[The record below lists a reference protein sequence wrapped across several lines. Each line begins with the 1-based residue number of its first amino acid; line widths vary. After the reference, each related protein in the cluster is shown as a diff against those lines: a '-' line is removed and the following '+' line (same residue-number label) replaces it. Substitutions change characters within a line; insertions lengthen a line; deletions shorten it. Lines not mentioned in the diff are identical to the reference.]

1 MPTNKD
7 AWDKL
12 DILMKPL
19 GGIIAGVAVA
29 TIGYLGTQF
38 LRDKEVIDANSR
50 VFAQIISQRE
60 GADSDLRM
68 NMFRSII
75 EKFFNNPSDRG
86 QQVLSLE
93 LLAYNFH
100 EALDLAPLFQRVNT
114 DLRNDVKVLRASAT
128 PGQSSPDL
136 QNTEDLMSRLERVAK
151 EVNLKQAAALA
162 EDGFSAQGTVFLDE
176 LKGSPQG
183 VTVIDKQQLGDRWF
197 KVEVL
202 ASFPD
207 DKELR
212 IKLTVYTK
220 ATNTGEAI
228 VGSWNI
234 SDTMFNVGFFDYPM
248 IDNTRLS
255 NGKRAAVI
263 LQDWYSDVHS
273 AEIQLIYFPGSRSSL
288 KDKQY
293 YDELL
298 SDLLKLNTMRGV
310 VR

>member
-1 MPTNKD
+1 MPSNKD

-19 GGIIAGVAVA
+19 GGIIAGIAVA
-29 TIGYLGTQF
+29 AIGYFGSQYLKD
-38 LRDKEVIDANSR
+38 REVIDSNSR
-50 VFAQIISQRE
+50 VFAEIISQRE
-60 GADSDLRM
+60 RADSDLRM

-93 LLAYNFH
+93 LLAYNFN

-114 DLRNDVKVLRASAT
+114 DLRNDVKALRASAT
-128 PGQSSPDL
+128 SGQASHDL
-136 QNTEDLMSRLERVAK
+136 QNAEDLVNRLERVAK
-151 EVNLKQAAALA
+151 EINIKQATTLA
-162 EDGFSAQGTVFLDE
+162 EEGFRVQGTVFLDE
-176 LKGSPQG
+176 LKDNPQG
-183 VTVIDKQQLGDRWF
+183 LTIIDKQQLDDRWF

-202 ASFPD
+202 DAYPD

-220 ATNTGEAI
+220 ATNTGKATAD
-228 VGSWNI
+228 SWNTA
-234 SDTMFNVGFFDYPM
+234 DTMFNVGFFDYPM

-263 LQDWYSDVHS
+263 LQEWYGDVRS
-273 AEIQLIYFPGSRSSL
+273 AEIQLIYFSGSRSSL

-298 SDLLKLNTMRGV
+298 QDLLKLNTMRGA